1 LQNGK
6 DSHSPELEPPLFCL
20 EKWSNFMRIFTVWGQ
35 QGNAHT
41 LVSGE
46 AVPRLANGKPLPDCD
61 ELIWRIE
68 AGNWEEAMAIY
79 HLRQGWEPYQP
90 ALPAE
95 SCPKCNALFYPHGS
109 GQCWQCDFQS

>member
-1 LQNGK
+1 MG
-6 DSHSPELEPPLFCL
+6 
-20 EKWSNFMRIFTVWGQ
+20 IFTAWGQ

-41 LVSGE
+41 LIAGE
-46 AVPRLANGKPLPDCD
+46 AVPRLANGEPLPDCD

-90 ALPAE
+90 PIPVGT
-95 SCPKCNALFYPHGS
+95 CPKCNALFYLQGS
-109 GQCWQCDFQS
+109 GQCWQCDFQA